1 MQVNRRF
8 YQADVS
14 PCSESR
20 ARILKVS
27 IFVPRWIFSCGSSLN
42 DDICFK
48 SCESTGWVNT
58 YDGYFAWT
66 APENHV
72 VIGVSSIHDNGAE

>member
-1 MQVNRRF
+1 M
-8 YQADVS
+8 
-14 PCSESR
+14 
-20 ARILKVS
+20 ILL
-27 IFVPRWIFSCGSSLN
+27 RWIFTCGSSLN

-48 SCESTGWVNT
+48 SCESTGWVNS

-66 APENHV
+66 APQNHV